1 MQRSLSRPRLQPARS
16 RHYSL
21 SLSLLFSL
29 CRSTSCWEEGPGS
42 VLHAETQH
50 PAVGIL
56 CHLQLRVYC
65 RTPTH
70 RHMVQGNYRHQGEL
84 SSQDF
89 HPAGRRLLCSQSPDF
104 SEYQS
109 LQTLKY
115 TLPTTASYQS
125 SFHHNPSNYYIL
137 LPLRISILGLSVY
150 FLLSFSKYI
159 GWIYF
164 TFGYIVI
171 TEFLSS
177 LFLHQ

>member
-1 MQRSLSRPRLQPARS
+1 MQRSLSLTGLQPARS

-29 CRSTSCWEEGPGS
+29 CRSTSCWKEGPGS

-65 RTPTH
+65 RTPAH
-70 RHMVQGNYRHQGEL
+70 RHMVQGNNRDQGEL

-89 HPAGRRLLCSQSPDF
+89 HPAGRRLLRSQSPDL

-115 TLPTTASYQS
+115 TLPTTALYQS
-125 SFHHNPSNYYIL
+125 SFH
-137 LPLRISILGLSVY
+137 
-150 FLLSFSKYI
+150 
-159 GWIYF
+159 
-164 TFGYIVI
+164 
-171 TEFLSS
+171 
-177 LFLHQ
+177 Q

>member
-1 MQRSLSRPRLQPARS
+1 MVWMKRRGVWMQRSSLSRTRLQPARRS

-21 SLSLLFSL
+21 SLWLLFSL

-65 RTPTH
+65 RTPTD
-70 RHMVQGNYRHQGEL
+70 RHMVQGNYRGQGEL

-89 HPAGRRLLCSQSPDF
+89 HPAGRRHLRSQSPDF

-109 LQTLKY
+109 LQTL
-115 TLPTTASYQS
+115 TLPTTALYQS
-125 SFHHNPSNYYIL
+125 SFHH
-137 LPLRISILGLSVY
+137 ISL
-150 FLLSFSKYI
+150 
-159 GWIYF
+159 
-164 TFGYIVI
+164 
-171 TEFLSS
+171 
-177 LFLHQ
+177 